1 MNGLSKIHPNPLPSG
16 RALPL
21 TYLEERITWT
31 CFATRP
37 STEPFMKTL
46 KCPAAALVA
55 SHLYELHFDVTT
67 GIGGH
72 GVVGIFRNGPGK
84 AVLIRTELDVL
95 PIEEEMDVS
104 YKSTKMMLDRYG
116 QERPSMH
123 ACGHDMSMAALLGA
137 SELLKA
143 ERSQW
148 GGTLIILFQSDEEEI
163 GGAQAMIEFGLYDKI
178 PVPDVLLGQYMTVL
192 PAGYVAIKP
201 GSFLVASDSVNIG
214 GDWRALCSRCTS
226 QRAVYLLGFRWE

>member
-16 RALPL
+16 HALPL

-55 SHLYELHFDVTT
+55 SHLCELHFDVTT

-95 PIEEEMDVS
+95 PIEEETDVP
-104 YKSTKMMLDRYG
+104 YKSTKRMLDRYG
-116 QERPSMH
+116 PERPIMH
-123 ACGHDMSMAALLGA
+123 ACGHDMNISTLLGA
-137 SELLKA
+137 SGLLKA
-143 ERSQW
+143 ARSHW
-148 GGTLIILFQSDEEEI
+148 SGTLITLFQPDEEGM
-163 GGAQAMIEFGLYDKI
+163 GGAHSNFGGSNI
-178 PVPDVLLGQYMTVL
+178 SNRNEVPVSIYHT
-192 PAGYVAIKP
+192 I
-201 GSFLVASDSVNIG
+201 S
-214 GDWRALCSRCTS
+214 WRLS
-226 QRAVYLLGFRWE
+226 